1 MVHKHKFVNWSQQF
15 IIRYNFFR
23 LIRIF
28 VDVFFELSALE
39 AWVCFSL
46 LSENMPMPSCY
57 ECGAKLKPDCQK
69 CSFCALDNSDPRK
82 SNRIEDSSALLP
94 DFGAP
99 RLKKFKPSGPLA
111 ENSLLRRK
119 KFIFG
124 VLIFILV
131 LVLSGAWL
139 SNSSTGSR
147 NSEIKSNKNV
157 IDTLGGA
164 WNIETNSGSVK
175 CAGSMELVQDGLT
188 FKGFGK
194 DAAGTFAITGEG
206 IPPNMVK
213 FSKEYDLESRKRGA
227 MPNLIKYEGILARG
241 AGFNTLAGEYKA
253 EKKVGFEHSQFNPIK
268 LKHFT
273 GNWTAQQINVGSSR
287 SKSLLTNNYRP
298 ETQAVFRLFTLLGI
312 VIVISAAVIVYLLF
326 SPAGVL
332 DKFEK
337 NKYIPSQFKSQHQA
351 ILSQYVSVLEK
362 GGWPLGTRLDWRWF
376 LFWTKKN
383 LNMPALARQKNP
395 HMLIVGGAGQGKTRL
410 IASLLTHDIK
420 SNDRAVVVIDSDGEL
435 SRLVLNWINNR
446 DDSEKVKER
455 LILID
460 PAKTDSP
467 AIRTFNPLQ
476 YPEDGDLQAASRAVV
491 QGFKALY
498 TEPPGTQSRWDAQT
512 SNILRNAALL
522 LTISGLT
529 LADLPKLLQDN
540 DFRDLLLN
548 AVESK
553 KSDKAEFI
561 PLLETW
567 NQYKKVAR
575 TEQWITWTEPILNR
589 LGPILSDGRLS
600 SILCGLQNHLELK
613 DVIKEKKILLVRLPR
628 GELGTSAGL
637 LGSLL
642 VTGLQQSAIS
652 LNRDSQINDFKAAIY
667 LDQLENLLSKDTI
680 EAITSES
687 SRYNIG
693 LIVSIRTLQ
702 TLPEDYRNSLI
713 NGSGALATFAL
724 SRKDAEMTGPQLF
737 RVDGRKAKQVTVSQ
751 FFNPINMTRDY
762 LYVSDEEKMNID
774 RIVGQEKQCFFFYRH
789 GTIAGVFK
797 LKAHNFDSVDKD

>member
-1 MVHKHKFVNWSQQF
+1 
-15 IIRYNFFR
+15 
-23 LIRIF
+23 
-28 VDVFFELSALE
+28 
-39 AWVCFSL
+39 
-46 LSENMPMPSCY
+46 MPSCY

-82 SNRIEDSSALLP
+82 SSRIEDSSASLT

-99 RLKKFKPSGPLA
+99 RLKKIKPSGPLA
-111 ENSLLRRK
+111 KNSLLRRK

-124 VLIFILV
+124 FLILALILV
-131 LVLSGAWL
+131 PSGTWL
-139 SNSSTGSR
+139 SNSGKGSG
-147 NSEIKSNKNV
+147 NSAIKPKSNG

-164 WNIETNSGSVK
+164 WKIETNTGSVK
-175 CAGSMELVQDGLT
+175 CAGTMELVQEGLNL
-188 FKGFGK
+188 KGSGK

-206 IPPNMVK
+206 MPPNIVR

-227 MPNLIKYEGILARG
+227 MPNSIRYEGILARD
-241 AGFNTLAGEYKA
+241 AGFNTLVGEYKA
-253 EKKVGFEHSQFNPIK
+253 EKKVGFEHSQFNPMK

-273 GNWTAQQINVGSSR
+273 GSWTAQQIDVGSSR
-287 SKSLLTNNYRP
+287 SKSLLTNTYRP
-298 ETQAVFRLFTLLGI
+298 ETQAVFGLLTLLGI
-312 VIVISAAVIVYLLF
+312 VIVIGAAVIVYLLF

-337 NKYIPSQFKSQHQA
+337 NKYIPSQFKSQHQT
-351 ILSQYVSVLEK
+351 ILNQYGSALEK

-435 SRLVLNWINNR
+435 SRLVLNWISSR
-446 DDSEKVKER
+446 DDSEKVKDR

-467 AIRTFNPLQ
+467 VMHTFNPLQ

-498 TEPPGTQSRWDAQT
+498 TEPPGTQSRWDSQT

-522 LTISGLT
+522 LTINGLT

-548 AVESK
+548 SVESK
-553 KSDKAEFI
+553 KSEKAEYI
-561 PLLETW
+561 TLLETW
-567 NQYKKVAR
+567 NQYKKLAR
-575 TEQWITWTEPILNR
+575 TEQWITWTEPISNR
-589 LGPILSDGRLS
+589 LGPILSDGRIR
-600 SILCGLQNHLELK
+600 SILCESQNHLNLK
-613 DVIKEKKILLVRLPR
+613 EIVKNRSVLLVRLPL
-628 GELGTSAGL
+628 GELGNSAGL
-637 LGSLL
+637 LGSLI

-652 LNRDSQINDFKAAIY
+652 LNRESQINDFKTAIY

-687 SRYNIG
+687 SRYKIG
-693 LIVSIRTLQ
+693 LVVSTRTLQ
-702 TLPEDYRNSLI
+702 TLPEDYRNTLI

-737 RVDGRKAKQVTVSQ
+737 RVDGRKAKQMTITQ
-751 FFNPINMTRDY
+751 FFNPINIKRDY
-762 LYVSDEEKMNID
+762 MYVSDEEKLNID
-774 RIVGQEKQCFFFYRH
+774 RIVGQEKQCFFFYRL
-789 GTIAGVFK
+789 GTIAGVFN
-797 LKAHNFDSVDKD
+797 LKAHSFNTSDQD